1 MADGKTYSLVVEP
14 RGQLKKAS
22 RKLSREG
29 LVPGVVYGHNVEAQP
44 VQVAKRE
51 FDRVYLRAG
60 SNSLVDLS
68 VGEGAEARKVFIHEV
83 QRDPSTHT
91 VRHVDFM
98 VVNLREEITSNV
110 PLVHVGE
117 SPIVANNEGVL
128 LTQLDHVQ
136 VRCLPMDLPSLI
148 EVDMS
153 ALDEIGKSIHVSD
166 LSIPDNVTLLTSP
179 DEMVAKVVEMQL
191 EPEVV
196 EEAEEEAEEAAGET
210 EAGGE
215 EEDTTGAETDEDES

>member
-1 MADGKTYSLVVEP
+1 MSNGKTYSLVVEP
-14 RGQLKKAS
+14 RDQQKKAS

-29 LVPGVVYGHNVEAQP
+29 LVPGVVYGHNVESVP
-44 VQVAKRE
+44 VQVSRRE

-68 VGEGAEARKVFIHEV
+68 LGEGAEARKVFIHDV

-91 VRHVDFM
+91 VRHIDFM
-98 VVNLREEITSNV
+98 VVNLREEITSTV

-117 SPIVANNEGVL
+117 SPIIANNEGVL
-128 LTQLDHVQ
+128 LSQLDHVL
-136 VRCLPMDLPSLI
+136 VRALPMDLPSLI

-153 ALDEIGKSIHVSD
+153 VLDEIGKSIHVSD
-166 LSIPDNVTLLTSP
+166 LVIPENVTLLTSP

-191 EPEVV
+191 EPEEV
-196 EEAEEEAEEAAGET
+196 EEAPEEAEEAARET
-210 EAGGE
+210 AAGGA
-215 EEDTTGAETDEDES
+215 EEDAGADDSDDSR